1 MSVEFQ
7 TVCAV
12 GSQEIPVTIY
22 YTDEDPACLSFTF
35 FNIGENESSPEWLF
49 GRDLLKEALKS
60 GSSGEGDVRVEADS
74 ESVLFWLNSS
84 AGLGLAVFEREI
96 IDEFIDFV
104 YDEIPEGEDTY
115 EIPDEIPEEW
125 LV

>member
-22 YTDEDPACLSFTF
+22 YTDEDPACLSFRF
-35 FNIGENESSPEWLF
+35 FNVGDDSSPEWVF
-49 GRDLLKEALKS
+49 GRDLLKEALDT
-60 GSSGEGDVRVEADS
+60 GNSGEGDVRVEVEDDT
-74 ESVLFWLNSS
+74 VMFWLKSPT
-84 AGLGLAVFEREI
+84 GLGLAVFEREI
-96 IDEFIDFV
+96 IDEFIEFV
-104 YDEIPEGEDTY
+104 YDEIPEGEDNY
-115 EIPDEIPEEW
+115 DVPDEIPEEW